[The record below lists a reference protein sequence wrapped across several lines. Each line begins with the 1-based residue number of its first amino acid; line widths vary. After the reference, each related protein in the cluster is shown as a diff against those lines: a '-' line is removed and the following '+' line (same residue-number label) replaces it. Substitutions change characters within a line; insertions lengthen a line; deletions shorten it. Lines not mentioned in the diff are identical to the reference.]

1 MLRSLAAVLAGLGVT
16 VVLVMLLTTFA
27 GSIADVP
34 VGTPPTNLYLVL
46 NLAGSF
52 IAGAAGG
59 AVAERIAARAPH
71 GHVIALAVV
80 ILLLSLPTVFS
91 APAPG
96 QPTWYPVAISI
107 LGPIAVLTGGI
118 LAIRYLRR
126 RGVAR

>member
-1 MLRSLAAVLAGLGVT
+1 MLRSIAAVLAGLVVT
-16 VVLVMLLTTFA
+16 VVLVMILTTLA
-27 GSIADVP
+27 GTIARVP
-34 VGTPPTNLYLVL
+34 IGAPPTNLYLIL
-46 NLAGSF
+46 NLTGSF

-96 QPTWYPVAISI
+96 QPTWYPVVISI
-107 LGPIAVLTGGI
+107 LGPVAVLTGGI

-126 RGVAR
+126 RGVAE